1 MSVIPVCI
9 TYYIMYYVICRSSN
23 YAHCVLCIISM
34 IMIMIM
40 IMIIIII
47 IIIII
52 ITIIIIMYCVYF
64 SALFAAWAAIEG
76 FHKGT
81 LTV

>member
-34 IMIMIM
+34 IIS
-40 IMIIIII
+40 
-47 IIIII
+47 
-52 ITIIIIMYCVYF
+52 IIIIMYCVYF
-64 SALFAAWAAIEG
+64 SALFAAWVVIEG
-76 FHKGT
+76 FHNGT
-81 LTV
+81 R

>member
-34 IMIMIM
+34 I
-40 IMIIIII
+40 IIIII
-47 IIIII
+47 
-52 ITIIIIMYCVYF
+52 IIIIMYCVYF
-64 SALFAAWAAIEG
+64 SALFAAWVAIEG

-81 LTV
+81 R

>member
-40 IMIIIII
+40 I
-47 IIIII
+47 IIII

>member
-40 IMIIIII
+40 II

-52 ITIIIIMYCVYF
+52 ITIIIIMYRVYF

>member
-1 MSVIPVCI
+1 MMSVIPVCI

-47 IIIII
+47 III
-52 ITIIIIMYCVYF
+52 TIIIIMYCVYF
-64 SALFAAWAAIEG
+64 SALFAARAAIEG